1 MYTGRKKR
9 ERKVMY
15 NSFRGGGGGRF
26 VACVYALS
34 RVQNMYNYTFEK
46 ARRERDE
53 FVVQN
58 VGDKKI
64 G

>member
-1 MYTGRKKR
+1 
-9 ERKVMY
+9 MY